1 MLKIGEFSKLSQVTV
16 KTLHHYDEINLLE
29 PVKIDPSTNYRYYS
43 VDQLPRVHR
52 IMALKE
58 LGLSLEQIGLML
70 NTDISVEQIRGML
83 RLKHAESQQRVREE
97 QERLRRIEFRLQMIN
112 IEGQMPALDV
122 VIKEVSAI
130 TALTLRRS
138 MRPQD
143 MIPFGIEVEDALA
156 AHRIKLTGPVAEIRF
171 EKEFRPVHNDVL
183 FVWPVSDLHKKPVPL
198 ATFGTLEP
206 RMIDGLPKVASYM
219 AHGLNPGQIADKMT
233 VFRHWI
239 VTNGYRLCPSHRVVF
254 HNGPTEHAEYEDWI
268 IEFQH
273 EVVLIDGK

>member
-16 KTLHHYDEINLLE
+16 KTLHHYDEIDLLK
-29 PVKIDPSTNYRYYS
+29 PVKIDPFTNYRYYS

-52 IMALKE
+52 IMALKD

-83 RLKHAESQQRVREE
+83 RLKQGESQQRMREE

-122 VIKEVSAI
+122 IIKEIPAI
-130 TALTLRRS
+130 TALTLRQS
-138 MRPQD
+138 MKPQD
-143 MIPFGIEVEDALA
+143 MIPFGIEVENALT
-156 AHRIKLTGPVAEIRF
+156 AHNVKLSGPVAEIRF
-171 EKEFRPVHNDVL
+171 EEEFRPVHNDVL
-183 FVWPVSDLHKKPVPL
+183 FVWPVSDLHMKPVTL

-206 RMIDGLPKVASYM
+206 QMIDRLPKVASYM
-219 AHGLNPGQIADKMT
+219 AHGLNPAQIADKMA

-239 VTNGYRLCPSHRVVF
+239 VDNGYLLCTSHRVVF

-273 EVVLIDGK
+273 EIVLIDDK